1 MKKLTSKTILLLG
14 FILFFV
20 VVLLS
25 RCKPKPTPTE
35 PKNGDTVQLKEV
47 IIEPKQV
54 RDGKYPAVKPD
65 LNRPLNEKDTPV
77 LVPDGPKRGDL
88 KPTSKV
94 YKIRELKPGPGGS
107 GDSQAPLFFRTLTNL
122 DGATPSAHNTN
133 PEPSVAENGQTIMTT
148 GNFWMSLSKDGGA
161 TFTTVNPTTI
171 FPEDYGG
178 FCCDQVLVY
187 VPEYDLFVWL
197 LQYGSNAAGRNAIRI
212 AIQNTA
218 GVRSSNGTS
227 WTYWDFT
234 NTIFASSGALDY
246 NDMSFGNNYLYW
258 TSSVGGAS
266 NRYVIRVPF
275 KELVARGTVHF
286 QFTGSTNARWSH
298 VTQNGTNGVYWAG
311 HVNNSTLLVYSMM
324 DADGFYSWRNV
335 NINSWPNGAMSS
347 IAANGTDWLL
357 DARLKTYVRA
367 AAIRGNSAYFAWNA
381 SNGGGFPQ
389 THIQIA
395 EINTG
400 SFTLTSQFQVW
411 NPDFAFAYPYFET
424 NRQGELGMIVAFGG
438 GTFNASSGAGVWG
451 DFVIY
456 YPRLSDL
463 SRSNYGHY
471 HTARRSGSDPNQ
483 WVAAGYTHQANGN
496 VLPYYLRFS
505 R

>member
-1 MKKLTSKTILLLG
+1 
-14 FILFFV
+14 
-20 VVLLS
+20 
-25 RCKPKPTPTE
+25 
-35 PKNGDTVQLKEV
+35 
-47 IIEPKQV
+47 
-54 RDGKYPAVKPD
+54 
-65 LNRPLNEKDTPV
+65 
-77 LVPDGPKRGDL
+77 
-88 KPTSKV
+88 
-94 YKIRELKPGPGGS
+94 
-107 GDSQAPLFFRTLTNL
+107 
-122 DGATPSAHNTN
+122 
-133 PEPSVAENGQTIMTT
+133 
-148 GNFWMSLSKDGGA
+148 
-161 TFTTVNPTTI
+161 
-171 FPEDYGG
+171 
-178 FCCDQVLVY
+178 
-187 VPEYDLFVWL
+187 
-197 LQYGSNAAGRNAIRI
+197 
-212 AIQNTA
+212 
-218 GVRSSNGTS
+218 
-227 WTYWDFT
+227 
-234 NTIFASSGALDY
+234 
-246 NDMSFGNNYLYW
+246 
-258 TSSVGGAS
+258 
-266 NRYVIRVPF
+266 
-275 KELVARGTVHF
+275 
-286 QFTGSTNARWSH
+286 
-298 VTQNGTNGVYWAG
+298 
-311 HVNNSTLLVYSMM
+311 MM

-400 SFTLTSQFQVW
+400 SFALTSQFQVW

-471 HTARRSGSDPNQ
+471 HTVRRSGSDPSQ